1 MYIQSKSRTFLSF
14 TKPKSR
20 QYGTHSSFGNTFN
33 MPEILSKNID
43 LAKDSVNELSKNI
56 NVNELKKEATSAAL
70 TNAINI
76 LKETEQKMID
86 HKLNDVNCGIS
97 INIGPISV
105 SISKYIKI
113 EKE

>member
-1 MYIQSKSRTFLSF
+1 MYIQSKFQPRTFLSF
-14 TKPKSR
+14 AKPKSR
-20 QYGTHSSFGNTFN
+20 QYGTHPFFGNTFN
-33 MPEILSKNID
+33 MPEILSKNINV
-43 LAKDSVNELSKNI
+43 AKDSVD
-56 NVNELKKEATSAAL
+56 ELKKEAIGAAL

-105 SISKYIKI
+105 SISKHIKI

>member
-43 LAKDSVNELSKNI
+43 VAKDSVNEFEKEYMK
-56 NVNELKKEATSAAL
+56 ELKKEATSAAL